1 MQNGGC
7 IGPEAFA
14 KFHDAIDAIHHRGI
28 SGISQYG
35 SVPEGARAEL
45 SPSPHPSNDLAMRQK
60 ISRSSPKIGVLQLL
74 DMEATE
80 ARKTVDGGGIDRASK
95 IG

>member
-1 MQNGGC
+1 
-7 IGPEAFA
+7 
-14 KFHDAIDAIHHRGI
+14 
-28 SGISQYG
+28 
-35 SVPEGARAEL
+35 
-45 SPSPHPSNDLAMRQK
+45 MRQK

-80 ARKTVDGGGIDRASK
+80 AGKTVDGGGIDRASK